1 VYPLIDYSIVK
12 DIQKMLDLEYRIP
25 VTPSGRYTYYPG
37 TLPIPERSVANTHG
51 VSYKVIAEVELTKD
65 AKGVIFA
72 NGSRFGGHAL
82 YMKDGKITY
91 CYNFL
96 GIQPEQRI
104 SAAAPS
110 SGKHIVGV
118 EFTKARMGQYNESH
132 GPLKLYIDD
141 KVVAEAEI
149 RTMTGHFSL
158 CGEGLCVGYDSSDPV
173 SSEYGTQSHFTGGTI
188 KKVVID
194 VADDAYVDVERHM
207 QAALM
212 RD

>member
-1 VYPLIDYSIVK
+1 
-12 DIQKMLDLEYRIP
+12 
-25 VTPSGRYTYYPG
+25 
-37 TLPIPERSVANTHG
+37 
-51 VSYKVIAEVELTKD
+51 
-65 AKGVIFA
+65 
-72 NGSRFGGHAL
+72 
-82 YMKDGKITY
+82 
-91 CYNFL
+91 
-96 GIQPEQRI
+96 
-104 SAAAPS
+104 
-110 SGKHIVGV
+110 
-118 EFTKARMGQYNESH
+118 MGQYNESH

>member
-1 VYPLIDYSIVK
+1 
-12 DIQKMLDLEYRIP
+12 MLELEYRIP
-25 VTPSGRYTYYPG
+25 VTPSGRYIYYPG

-65 AKGVIFA
+65 SNGVIFA

-82 YMKDGKITY
+82 YVKNGKITY

-96 GIQPEQRI
+96 GIPPEQRI
-104 SAAAPS
+104 SAAAPT
-110 SGKHIVGV
+110 SGKHIIGV
-118 EFTKARMGQYNESH
+118 EFKKTRMGQYNESH
-132 GPLKLYIDD
+132 GPLKLFVDD

-173 SSEYGTQSHFTGGTI
+173 STEYGTQSQFTGGTI